1 MTKLNQ
7 NYWDQ
12 IKTVLGQVIRENL
25 GKNNVE
31 SYLLT
36 KTIMYLYLGDN
47 VPPPKK
53 FSELVDG
60 EEFSFKVKVE
70 EMIKKLKKM
79 DEEKSDPQ
87 NFDDL
92 MQSFISNAKSES
104 KETMEMNSKVMM
116 VDNLVKMFIK
126 GNALRAKIMKEK
138 LKKPR
143 KETFSLGKDEGQS
156 SRVHSSIPERVNLMK
171 VKEDSKPGML
181 SNAKRVPTPK
191 NPLLRLLRPTGRDEV
206 EKHQLIPPKAEQEN
220 IVEEIIKNP
229 EDFSENFLSLPQ
241 RSQNDVVDA
250 ILKKS
255 TSNIKTVRK
264 LAPLTIERNPLLR
277 ILDDKTH
284 DDRAKDVLNPPL
296 YKQDPLLRQLE
307 ENPESY
313 SDDFLELPQ
322 VMQEKV
328 VEILKS
334 KGIETGMESLTERKN
349 RNPLARLL
357 TPNFNDEQEKNNLL
371 PPEYRQD
378 PLLRQLK
385 KKPENYNNDFLELPT
400 RTQDLIIDQLEKKG
414 VNIGV
419 IEDLT
424 KGDRN
429 PLNQL
434 LTKGKL
440 RKQDPLLRQLKTD
453 LESYK
458 DDILQL
464 PSKKQ
469 DTLLKILRNEGITE
483 KQIKSLLPPRE
494 RQNPLLRLLRPDF
507 KDQIERQQ
515 LSLPKYKQNPLLRQL
530 VTEPEDYSAD
540 FLNLPLAEQDD
551 LIEVIEDLDPKFP
564 GTNKLA
570 PLQIERNPLKRLLE
584 PDGRD
589 ERDKNHLTPPRYK
602 QDPLL
607 RQLTKSPLSFES
619 DILELP
625 QDMKTTL
632 MRVLKEEGSSKA
644 TMDELKKLIEGEF
657 PNLEELFTIKSED
670 ELQTK
675 ILKLLKEKP
684 STYSRIFSKLF
695 HHSNLFDYQHTRKEI
710 EEMIKKDPVAVS
722 KSFSKLIIEQQ
733 PNFSSTESST
743 PKVSIPVTSLFTT
756 TRAPKADKK
765 PRIKVLTQ
773 IIKKPKN
780 GSSLRNTNFS
790 PDKIEKLRSS
800 VRAENRTDVTTEIVF
815 KKKNGEIIPKSKV
828 QLPKT
833 QDESVFFP
841 DRHLIF
847 QNRQRIPKPQQ
858 FTASPL
864 KIKEIKTDRANTPV
878 EEDQPR

>member
-1 MTKLNQ
+1 
-7 NYWDQ
+7 
-12 IKTVLGQVIRENL
+12 
-25 GKNNVE
+25 
-31 SYLLT
+31 
-36 KTIMYLYLGDN
+36 MYLNLGDN

-79 DEEKSDPQ
+79 DEEKSDPK

-104 KETMEMNSKVMM
+104 KETMKMNSKVLM

-126 GNALRAKIMKEK
+126 GNALRAKMMKEQ
-138 LKKPR
+138 LKKQR
-143 KETFSLGKDEGQS
+143 NETLSLVREEAQS
-156 SRVHSSIPERVNLMK
+156 FRGNTPSIPNRINLQK
-171 VKEDSKPGML
+171 VEDEFESGML
-181 SNAKRVPTPK
+181 SNNVDTVPPPK

-206 EKHQLIPPKAEQEN
+206 EKHQFIPPKTEKNN

-229 EDFSENFLSLPQ
+229 ENFSKNFLSLPQ
-241 RSQNDVVDA
+241 RSQNDVVDE

-255 TSNIKTVRK
+255 TNNIITLRK
-264 LAPLTIERNPLLR
+264 LAPLTIERNPLRR
-277 ILDDKTH
+277 ILNGKTH
-284 DDRAKDVLNPPL
+284 DDTAKDVLHPPS

-307 ENPESY
+307 ETPESY

-322 VMQEKV
+322 NMQEKV
-328 VEILKS
+328 VEVLKS
-334 KGIETGMESLTERKN
+334 NGIEISVESLTKGKT
-349 RNPLARLL
+349 RNPLARVL
-357 TPNFNDEQEKNNLL
+357 THNFNDEKEKNHLL
-371 PPEYRQD
+371 PPEYKQD

-385 KKPENYNNDFLELPT
+385 KNPENYNNDFLELPT
-400 RTQDLIIDQLEKKG
+400 RTQDLVIDQLEKKG
-414 VNIGV
+414 VQIGI

-429 PLNQL
+429 PLNQF
-434 LTKGKL
+434 LTKGKFK
-440 RKQDPLLRQLKTD
+440 KQDPLLRQLRTD

-469 DTLLKILRNEGITE
+469 DTLLKILRTEGITE

-494 RQNPLLRLLRPDF
+494 RQNPLLSLLRPNF
-507 KDQIERQQ
+507 KDQTERQQ
-515 LSLPKYKQNPLLRQL
+515 LSVPKYKQNPLLRQL
-530 VTEPEDYSAD
+530 VAKPEEYSDD
-540 FLNLPLAEQDD
+540 FLKLPLAEQDS
-551 LIEVIEDLDPKFP
+551 LIEVIEDLDPRFS
-564 GTNKLA
+564 GTNQLA

-584 PDGRD
+584 PDRRD
-589 ERDKNHLTPPRYK
+589 EKDKNHLTPTRYK

-632 MRVLKEEGSSKA
+632 MRVLKEEGSTEA
-644 TMDELKKLIEGEF
+644 AMVELKKLIDGEF
-657 PNLEELFTIKSED
+657 PSLEELFSIRSEE
-670 ELQTK
+670 ELQLK
-675 ILKLLKEKP
+675 ILKLLEEKS

-695 HHSNLFDYQHTRKEI
+695 HHSNLFDFQHTRKEI
-710 EEMIKKDPVAVS
+710 EDMIKKDPVAVS

-733 PNFSSTESST
+733 PYFSQTESST
-743 PKVSIPVTSLFTT
+743 PKVNIPVTSLFTT
-756 TRAPKADKK
+756 TRAPKSDIK

-780 GSSLRNTNFS
+780 GSSVRNTNFS
-790 PDKIEKLRSS
+790 PDKLEKLRSS
-800 VRAENRTDVTTEIVF
+800 VKPENRTDVTTEIVF

-828 QLPKT
+828 QLPNGLN
-833 QDESVFFP
+833 ESVFFP
-841 DRHLIF
+841 DRNLIF
-847 QNRQRIPKPQQ
+847 KNRQRILKPQQ
-858 FTASPL
+858 YKTSPL
-864 KIKEIKTDRANTPV
+864 IIKEVKAEEANIPV
-878 EEDQPR
+878 EEGQLR

>member
-1 MTKLNQ
+1 
-7 NYWDQ
+7 
-12 IKTVLGQVIRENL
+12 
-25 GKNNVE
+25 
-31 SYLLT
+31 
-36 KTIMYLYLGDN
+36 MYLNLGDN
-47 VPPPKK
+47 IPPPKK

-104 KETMEMNSKVMM
+104 QETMKMNSKVIM

-138 LKKPR
+138 LRKQR
-143 KETFSLGKDEGQS
+143 KETLSSVREETQS
-156 SRVHSSIPERVNLMK
+156 RDTTSIPNMK
-171 VKEDSKPGML
+171 FEDDFESDML
-181 SNAKRVPTPK
+181 SNVDRVPPPK

-206 EKHQLIPPKAEQEN
+206 EKNQFIPPKAVQDN
-220 IVEEIIKNP
+220 IVEEIIENP
-229 EDFSENFLSLPQ
+229 EDFSKNFLSLPQ
-241 RSQNDVVDA
+241 RSQDDVVYE

-255 TSNIKTVRK
+255 TNNIKTVRK
-264 LAPLTIERNPLLR
+264 LAPLTVERNPLRRL
-277 ILDDKTH
+277 LNGKTH
-284 DDRAKDVLNPPL
+284 DDTAKNVLHPPS

-307 ENPESY
+307 ETPESY

-322 VMQEKV
+322 LMQEEV
-328 VEILKS
+328 VEVLKS
-334 KGIETGMESLTERKN
+334 NGIELSMESLTEGKT
-349 RNPLARLL
+349 RNPLARVL
-357 TPNFNDEQEKNNLL
+357 TPDFNDEQEKSHLL
-371 PPEYRQD
+371 PPEYKQD

-385 KKPENYNNDFLELPT
+385 KNPENYNNDFLELPT
-400 RTQDLIIDQLEKKG
+400 RKQDLVIDQLEKKG
-414 VNIGV
+414 VQISV

-429 PLNQL
+429 PLNQFL
-434 LTKGKL
+434 AKGKF
-440 RKQDPLLRQLKTD
+440 RQEDPLLRQLKTD

-469 DTLLKILRNEGITE
+469 DTLLKILRNEGVAD

-494 RQNPLLRLLRPDF
+494 SQNPLLRLLRPNF
-507 KDQIERQQ
+507 KDQTERQQ

-530 VTEPEDYSAD
+530 VEKPEEYSDD

-551 LIEVIEDLDPKFP
+551 LIEVIEDLDPKFS

-584 PDGRD
+584 PDSRD
-589 ERDKNHLTPPRYK
+589 EKDKNHFTPPRYK

-625 QDMKTTL
+625 KDMKSTL
-632 MRVLKEEGSSKA
+632 MRVLKEEGSSEA
-644 TMDELKKLIEGEF
+644 AMNELNKLIGGEF
-657 PNLEELFTIKSED
+657 PGLEELFTIRSEE
-670 ELQTK
+670 ELQLR
-675 ILKLLKEKP
+675 ILKLLKEKS

-695 HHSNLFDYQHTRKEI
+695 HHSNLFDFQHTRKEI

-733 PNFSSTESST
+733 PNLSQTESST
-743 PKVSIPVTSLFTT
+743 PTVNIPVTSLFTT
-756 TRAPKADKK
+756 TRAPKADTK

-780 GSSLRNTNFS
+780 GSSVRNTNFS
-790 PDKIEKLRSS
+790 PDKLEKLRSS
-800 VRAENRTDVTTEIVF
+800 VRPENRTDVTTEIVF
-815 KKKNGEIIPKSKV
+815 KQKNGEIIPKSKV
-828 QLPKT
+828 QLQKGLN
-833 QDESVFFP
+833 ESVFFP
-841 DRHLIF
+841 DRNLIF
-847 QNRQRIPKPQQ
+847 KNRQRILKPQQ
-858 FTASPL
+858 YKASSL
-864 KIKEIKTDRANTPV
+864 KIKEVKTENTNIPL
-878 EEDQPR
+878 EEDQQR